1 MHSSPYSPIAL
12 DRTLLR
18 IVVGIISFLFVANA
32 LLVPLGS
39 APESLASPLRY
50 VIHQVDLNEEGNF
63 ATWCSSMLLLLN
75 AFSAYLLARG
85 RWATNRRVALTTALM
100 AVGFLLL
107 SIDDFI
113 GLHEFLEEVMAQ
125 ALSHHDARDTSTV
138 MALGPLFGIAL
149 ASLLT
154 VLVAGAYW
162 RAVQR
167 ENLPLLIACV
177 GCVLTVGLAEF
188 VYYQAGCLEHWCFRL
203 EVLVEEGSELAAIL
217 LFLTFQSQELVALE
231 NPPLLA

>member
-1 MHSSPYSPIAL
+1 MRYFSL
-12 DRTLLR
+12 DSGSLR
-18 IVVGIISFLFVANA
+18 FFKEFRLDCDCSTVGTTCLSFLNHLFRGV
-32 LLVPLGS
+32 VQK
-39 APESLASPLRY
+39 SP
-50 VIHQVDLNEEGNF
+50 
-63 ATWCSSMLLLLN
+63 TWCSSMLLLLN

-177 GCVLTVGLAEF
+177 GCVVTVGLAEF

-217 LFLTFQSQELVALE
+217 LFLTFQSRELVALE
-231 NPPLLA
+231 KPPRPA